1 MKIKTTDAARNLS
14 IHPSHLLLHV
24 AELDS
29 SLTFA
34 DVWPEID
41 TAWVETAATT
51 SGHKR
56 PRSAPSPRFPNPP
69 ARTPSLSENAIHV
82 LDKLSRQGRWG
93 GVAVAFDALLN
104 LTHVAKRDLEDVV
117 DELRKDGLLDRD
129 GTGRGTISLN
139 PAKREDIKKLVQQQ
153 GRA

>member
-41 TAWVETAATT
+41 NAWVETVATY
-51 SGHKR
+51 SVHKP
-56 PRSAPSPRFPNPP
+56 PRSGPSPRFPNPP
-69 ARTPSLSENAIHV
+69 VRTPSLSRNAIHV
-82 LDKLSRQGRWG
+82 LDKLSRQGKWG
-93 GVAVAFDALLN
+93 SVSVAFDALLN
-104 LTHVAKRDLEDVV
+104 LTHVPKRDLEHVIE
-117 DELRKDGLLDRD
+117 ELRKEGFLDRD

-139 PAKREDIKKLVQQQ
+139 PAKSEDIKRLHDSAGQ
-153 GRA
+153 